1 MDPYENYEPPL
12 RPDPDPQPAENPQP
26 DTRPQPASRPKPPR
40 PARQAPP
47 ITSRDLAGPAVLDTT
62 RPALRQAQAPRRR
75 PGARLLIFIII
86 ALAAYFLTPLPNNL
100 LIMGIDRTPD
110 GTDIGR
116 SDTLILVS
124 ARPLEGRI
132 EMLSIPRD
140 LWVPIPGYGEN
151 RINAAHAFGE
161 GAGRGGGPRLALET
175 IRANFRV
182 NVNHYLRIRLAGFP
196 AVVDALGGVD
206 ITLDAPTAGYP
217 AGRHHLD
224 GTQALAFVRDRTGDD
239 FFRMAHGQL
248 FIVSIGK
255 KMLNPLEWLRIPG
268 AMIALAEA
276 VDTNLPM
283 WLWPRYA
290 FVFLRAIVFDGM
302 HALTLP
308 REAVTPWVTG
318 GGAYVLLPNWNL
330 ILPLL
335 QEMFGIF

>member
-1 MDPYENYEPPL
+1 MLDPYENYEPPL
-12 RPDPDPQPAENPQP
+12 RPDPEDPQPAAPQP
-26 DTRPQPASRPKPPR
+26 SAPPVR
-40 PARQAPP
+40 PAAP
-47 ITSRDLAGPAVLDTT
+47 ITSRELAGRTTLEATRASRPQQRGGRGCLPVRLVLLLVVAV
-62 RPALRQAQAPRRR
+62 
-75 PGARLLIFIII
+75 
-86 ALAAYFLTPLPNNL
+86 AAYLLTPLPNNL

-116 SDTLILVS
+116 SDTMILLS
-124 ARPLEGRI
+124 TRPLAGRI

-161 GAGRGGGPRLALET
+161 GAASGGGPRLALET
-175 IRANFRV
+175 IRSNFHV

-196 AVVDALGGVD
+196 AVVDALGGVA

-217 AGRHHLD
+217 AGTHQLN
-224 GTQALAFVRDRTGDD
+224 GTQALAFVRDRSGDD

-248 FIVSIGK
+248 FIASVGK

-268 AMIALAEA
+268 ALIALNEA

-290 FVFLRAIVFDGM
+290 FVFLRAIVFDGL
-302 HALTLP
+302 HAVTLP
-308 REAVTPWVTG
+308 REAVTPWMTS
-318 GGAYVLLPNWNL
+318 GGAQVLLPNWNL
-330 ILPLL
+330 ILPIIK
-335 QEMFGIF
+335 EMFATF